1 MNPTFS
7 DRGGFRIRINGITI
21 YQVEQ
26 TKSQYWSFQQKLAVW
41 KGVCPQKYGTL
52 ESEWDSQKGLQPL
65 TRKFQIFANKVT
77 TNMTM
82 IFFYQYF
89 NNPTHKK
96 CLLYDCNERNF
107 D

>member
-21 YQVEQ
+21 YQVKQ
-26 TKSQYWSFQQKLAVW
+26 TKRQYWSFQQKLAVW

-82 IFFYQYF
+82 IFYVNISTIQ
-89 NNPTHKK
+89 PTKNV
-96 CLLYDCNERNF
+96 CYMIVMNVILT
-107 D
+107 